1 LLLPEK
7 RSIFVFVTISGKK
20 IPKYLRMIKKEHP
33 SIERDGLPP
42 FVKSWPQLYTILI
55 VTLALLIGFFYL
67 FMTHFQ

>member
-1 LLLPEK
+1 
-7 RSIFVFVTISGKK
+7 
-20 IPKYLRMIKKEHP
+20 MIKKEHP